1 MSDSESRK
9 RYAGGGIDVT
19 FDPQMCAH
27 AGECV
32 RGLPSV
38 FDVQARPWIRPD
50 GASADAVTE
59 VVGRCP
65 SGALQLAPASGDAP
79 GRPGGS

>member
-1 MSDSESRK
+1 MSESESRK
-9 RYAGGGIDVT
+9 RYTGAAIDVT
-19 FDPQMCAH
+19 FDAGMCAH

-38 FDVQARPWIRPD
+38 FDVQARPWIQPD
-50 GASADAVTE
+50 GADAEAVAE

-65 SGALQLAPASGDAP
+65 SGALRVAPASGD
-79 GRPGGS
+79 

>member
-1 MSDSESRK
+1 MTESETRK
-9 RYAGGGIDVT
+9 RYSGAAIDVT
-19 FDPQMCAH
+19 FDPRLCAH

-50 GASADAVTE
+50 GADASAVTE

-65 SGALQLAPASGDAP
+65 SGALEIADPTGPAP
-79 GRPGGS
+79 G

>member
-9 RYAGGGIDVT
+9 RYGGAEIDVT
-19 FDPQMCAH
+19 FDPGMCAH

-50 GASADAVTE
+50 GAPADAVSE

-65 SGALQLAPASGDAP
+65 SGALRLAPPSGGTPAP
-79 GRPGGS
+79 S